1 MVIRSNMNVGVI
13 NLNKYRIQGIF
24 THLYNFLNVTL
35 NLTNLDSIE
44 SVNYQENGGQY
55 RYC

>member
-1 MVIRSNMNVGVI
+1 MNVGVI